1 VIPKIAE
8 EIEARKK
15 LKELRESK
23 ESFDRRNPAHKHVTK
38 KARTTFSGPSSI
50 EPSIKK
56 IIRLAKKQLDHQTK
70 VGISN

>member
-50 EPSIKK
+50 EDNSARKK
-56 IIRLAKKQLDHQTK
+56 TIGSSNNLA
-70 VGISN
+70 